1 MKKILAILLTIL
13 LITIAFISCNL
24 DGTSGILW
32 SVASSKSPLEMR
44 YKQLLGKDG
53 SYLYFMTEKGI
64 ERVTSPSANT
74 RIVSSKNEYIIQ
86 AAALDNISHKVL
98 YTTNNEVDQAAN
110 KINVIDVT
118 GPVVDNSPIYPNT
131 TNISDIK
138 RIKLLA
144 NSNILVL
151 GEDSGKIVFELQN
164 YSASSYTASA
174 RLTTTT
180 LSADDYEL
188 HAVIQQTGLE
198 QNDSAPLIVS
208 FVESS
213 SSGSGTYKH
222 YLVDP
227 ANPTLAPVHITDFD
241 DDTIANF
248 VYKEITAQ
256 KYVYILTT
264 DGILYY
270 AGTLTAPTQKVEMKD
285 SGSTYSKNAFVYA
298 VDDSANYHLITK
310 PSLTSS
316 SLAVF
321 SFAYTVISSTGVT
334 ETSVKSGYAKELAL
348 ADIVSAQVKATS
360 TTVTDL
366 YVATDV
372 NGMYEIS
379 ITHINAN
386 KDNDTNGESSG
397 AEEYTL

>member
-13 LITIAFISCNL
+13 LISIAFISCNL

-44 YKQLLGKDG
+44 YKQLLGKDDT
-53 SYLYFMTEKGI
+53 YLYFMTEKGI

-74 RIVSSKNEYIIQ
+74 RIVSSKDEYIIQ
-86 AAALDNISHKVL
+86 AAALWNATPGSEKVF
-98 YTTNNEVDQAAN
+98 YTTNNEADQDAN

-118 GPVVDNSPIYPNT
+118 GPVFVSSSIYPDS
-131 TNISDIK
+131 TNIPDIK

-151 GEDSGKIVFELQN
+151 GEASGKIVFELQDYN
-164 YSASSYTASA
+164 GTAFPTSTS
-174 RLTTTT
+174 LLTTT

-188 HAVIQQTGLE
+188 HAVIQQTGME
-198 QNDSAPLIVS
+198 QEANAPLIIS

-213 SSGSGTYKH
+213 SSGSGTYQH

-227 ANPTLAPVHITDFD
+227 TSPALEPIMEFNSK
-241 DDTIANF
+241 TIANF
-248 VYKEITAQ
+248 VVSGTADN
-256 KYVYILTT
+256 VYILTT

-270 AGTLTAPTQKVEMKD
+270 AGTLADPTQKVEMKD

-316 SLAVF
+316 SLEVF
-321 SFAYTVISSTGVT
+321 SFAHAVISSTGVT

-348 ADIVSAQVKATS
+348 VDIVSAQVKATS
-360 TTVTDL
+360 ATVSTL

-386 KDNDTNGESSG
+386 KDNDTNGDSSG